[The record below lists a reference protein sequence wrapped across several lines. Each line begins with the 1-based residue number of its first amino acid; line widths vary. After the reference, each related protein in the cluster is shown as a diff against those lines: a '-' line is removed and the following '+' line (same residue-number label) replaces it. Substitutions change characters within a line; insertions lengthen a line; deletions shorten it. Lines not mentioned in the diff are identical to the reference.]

1 LLKKGEAMTE
11 YSKKGYLYSNF
22 KIFHLSDSNLG
33 EIDFH
38 YHDFHKVLIHLS
50 GNTSYSIEGQ
60 TFDLQANDIVFVNA
74 GEVHRPIFHDNS
86 TYERIIIYISKEFLA
101 EYSQTDNDLSY
112 CFRNAIENGSHVLRL
127 HSFKNS
133 RVAATVGKLTSNLG
147 KDDYANELFMQVL
160 FLEFMVELN
169 RAAISNEVEYL
180 STSYSGSKIN
190 SIINYINENLTSDLS
205 VDAIAGQF
213 YLSRYYLMH
222 TFKDETG
229 YTIGNYITIKRLA
242 LAQSLIDA
250 GKPIADAAEQS
261 GFGTYSTFLRAY
273 KKTYGTSLKKK
284 AASQASLSF

>member
-1 LLKKGEAMTE
+1 MEQ
-11 YSKKGYLYSNF
+11 YSKKGYLNDNF
-22 KIFHLSDSNLG
+22 KIFHLADSNLG

-60 TFDLQANDIVFVNA
+60 TFDLESGDIVFVNA

-86 TYERIIIYISKEFLA
+86 TYERIIIYISRDFLK
-101 EYSQTDNDLSY
+101 EYSGVDNDLSF

-133 RVAATVGKLTSNLG
+133 KVATAVAKLTSNLG
-147 KDDYANELFMQVL
+147 KGDYANELLMQVL
-160 FLEFMVELN
+160 FLEFMIELN
-169 RAAISNEVEYL
+169 RAVISDEVEYI
-180 STSYSGSKIN
+180 STNYSGTKIN
-190 SIINYINENLTSDLS
+190 SIISYINENLSEDLS
-205 VDAIAGQF
+205 IDTISKQF

-222 TFKDETG
+222 TFKEETG

-250 GKPIADAAEQS
+250 GSSISDAAEQS

-273 KKTYGTSLKKK
+273 KKTYGTSPRKK
-284 AASQASLSF
+284 AESQASLSF

>member
-1 LLKKGEAMTE
+1 MES
-11 YSKKGYLYSNF
+11 YSKKGYLYDNF
-22 KIFHLSDSNLG
+22 KIFHLIDTNLG

-60 TFDLQANDIVFVNA
+60 TFDLEADDIVFVNA
-74 GEVHRPIFHDNS
+74 GEVHRPIFHDDS
-86 TYERIIIYISKEFLA
+86 PYERIIIYISKDFLA
-101 EYSQTDNDLSY
+101 EYSQADNDLSY

-133 RVAATVGKLTSNLG
+133 RVAATVARLTANLG
-147 KDDYANELFMQVL
+147 KDAYANELLMQVL

-169 RAAISNEVEYL
+169 RAAISDEIKYI
-180 STSYSGSKIN
+180 STNYADSKV
-190 SIINYINENLTSDLS
+190 SEIIHYINEHLKEDLS
-205 VDAIAGQF
+205 VDAIAGKF

-242 LAQSLIDA
+242 IAQSLIDA

-273 KKTYGTSLKKK
+273 KKTYGTSPKKRLT
-284 AASQASLSF
+284 SQASLSF

>member
-1 LLKKGEAMTE
+1 MET
-11 YSKKGYLYSNF
+11 YSKKGYLYDNF
-22 KIFHLSDSNLG
+22 KIFHLTDSNLSA
-33 EIDFH
+33 IDFH

-60 TFDLQANDIVFVNA
+60 TFDLQSDDIVFVNA

-101 EYSQTDNDLSY
+101 EYSQSDNDLSY
-112 CFRNAIENGSHVLRL
+112 CFRNAMENDSHVLRL

-133 RVAATVGKLTSNLG
+133 KVASSVTKLMNNLG
-147 KDDYANELFMQVL
+147 KDAYANELFMQVL

-169 RAAISNEVEYL
+169 RAAISDEIEYI
-180 STSYSGSKIN
+180 STNYAGSKT
-190 SIINYINENLTSDLS
+190 SEIINYINEHLKDDLS
-205 VDAIAGQF
+205 VDTIAEQF

-222 TFKDETG
+222 TFKNETG

-242 LAQSLIDA
+242 LAQSLIDQDVS
-250 GKPIADAAEQS
+250 ITIAAEQS
-261 GFGTYSTFLRAY
+261 GFGTYSTFFRAY
-273 KKTYGTSLKKK
+273 KKTYGTSPKKK